1 MPTAETAARAR
12 SLPLATLAAVLLAHG
27 AAAQEQG
34 GREPWPWAEPVV
46 EEVSGNL
53 SVEGRL
59 FVNPQRFDGQERHSA
74 SLVFQPEYY
83 MEWDDYTSLTLEPF
97 ARLDT
102 GDGSRTHFDMR
113 ELFLRVVR
121 DEWELGLG
129 IGKVFWGV
137 TESVHLV
144 DIVNQT
150 DAIENI
156 DLEDKLGQAM
166 VNLTLIRDWGFVD
179 LFYLPYFRERT
190 FQGRRGRLRSAVVID
205 DSQTRYDSA
214 LERWHPDF
222 ALRYSNA
229 FGDWDIG
236 VSHFYGT
243 GREASTSLGFNSA
256 LEPVLIPEYE
266 LINQTAADIQY
277 TTGAWLWKLEA
288 LFRQG
293 QKNRLGR
300 EQNYAAFAGG
310 FEYTL
315 YGILES
321 NADLGLIA
329 EYLRDTRLDKATT
342 AFQNDLFVA
351 ARLALNDAQDTNL
364 LAGVVQDLSYG
375 TRLFSVE
382 ANRRIGDSLKLTLEV
397 RLFTD
402 VDRGDILDGLR
413 DDDMIQLE
421 LGYYF

>member
-1 MPTAETAARAR
+1 MPDAETAAPAR
-12 SLPLATLAAVLLAHG
+12 GLLLAAIAAVLLAPA
-27 AAAQEQG
+27 AAAQD
-34 GREPWPWAEPVV
+34 RADEPWPWAEPVV

-53 SVEGRL
+53 SLEGRL

-83 MEWDDYTSLTLEPF
+83 MEWDDYTSLTIEPF

-102 GDGSRTHFDMR
+102 ADGSRTHFDMR
-113 ELFLRVVR
+113 ELFLRLVR
-121 DEWELGLG
+121 DDWELGLG

-156 DLEDKLGQAM
+156 DLEDKLGQPM
-166 VNLTLIRDWGFVD
+166 IDLTLIRDWGFVD

-190 FQGRRGRLRSAVVID
+190 FQGRRGRLRNALVVD
-205 DSQTRYDSA
+205 DTQTRYESA
-214 LERWHPDF
+214 LKRWHPNF

-229 FGDWDIG
+229 FGDWDVG
-236 VSHFYGT
+236 VYHFWGT
-243 GREASTSLGFNSA
+243 AREASISVGLNSA

-266 LINQTAADIQY
+266 LINQTGADIQY

-300 EQNYAAFAGG
+300 EQNYTALAGG

-315 YGILES
+315 YGIFES
-321 NADLGLIA
+321 NADLGVLA
-329 EYLRDTRLDKATT
+329 EYLRDSRLNKATT
-342 AFQNDLFVA
+342 GFQNDLFVG

-364 LAGVVQDLSYG
+364 LAGVIQDLSYG
-375 TRLFSVE
+375 TRVLSVE
-382 ANRRIGDSLKLTLEV
+382 ASRRIGDSLKLTLEV

-413 DDDMIQLE
+413 DDDMVQLE
-421 LGYYF
+421 LGYFF